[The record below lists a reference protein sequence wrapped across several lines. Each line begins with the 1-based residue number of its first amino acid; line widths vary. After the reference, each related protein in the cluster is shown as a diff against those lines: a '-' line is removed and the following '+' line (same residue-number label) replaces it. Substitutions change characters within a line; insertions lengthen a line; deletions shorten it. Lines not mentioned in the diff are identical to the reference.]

1 MSKLPHCLAAV
12 LSLFVP
18 ALGWAQ
24 LGIPGASSGP
34 KERSSS
40 ARPATAERGAGVISN
55 GISGSVV
62 TPPATSAVLKLTL
75 QDVIGRGLR
84 YNLALAESGE
94 DERLRRSQRL
104 IALSELLPEI
114 TVRPSAAGQQINL
127 AAFGFTGFPG
137 VQQVVGPF
145 AVVDARANLSQTIF
159 DLRKRRE
166 LRADRQNEAV
176 AAYLSADMRG
186 RVSVFVADLYLQ
198 ALAAR
203 SRVEAQRVQE
213 QAAQTVYQQAVDR
226 HDAGTVPRID
236 VLRAQVQVDEEQN
249 RLIAFEGDFDKR
261 KIDLTRAIGLPA
273 GQQIELTDS
282 MPDEPLAASITLDA
296 TLEQAYTQR
305 SDYKAAQ
312 SAVAA
317 AEFSRSA
324 AQAGRYPTADLEA
337 NYGVIGPS
345 FVNMHGTFAVA
356 AGVTIPVFQGG
367 KTKAEVE
374 AADTVLRRRQAE
386 LNDLRGKIEGEVR
399 AAFTDL
405 RSSAR
410 QVEVAARAVGLAR
423 EQLEE
428 AQSRFAA
435 GVTNNLEVVQ
445 AQQATA
451 VANEN
456 YIAALFSLNI
466 AKASFLLARGD
477 AEKTIQE
484 FLRRTGP

>member
-1 MSKLPHCLAAV
+1 MTKIWIYNSALSAFLSAAALLAQTP
-12 LSLFVP
+12 FPGVP
-18 ALGWAQ
+18 GGQ
-24 LGIPGASSGP
+24 RKASS
-34 KERSSS
+34 S
-40 ARPATAERGAGVISN
+40 PAAAERGPGIVSS

-62 TPPATSAVLKLTL
+62 SGTATSEVLKLTL
-75 QDVIGRGLR
+75 QDAIDRGLR
-84 YNLALAESGE
+84 YNLALTESGE

-104 IALSELLPEI
+104 LALSELLPEI

-137 VQQVVGPF
+137 VPTVVGPF
-145 AVVDARANLSQTIF
+145 AVVDARANVSQTLF
-159 DLRKRRE
+159 DLRKRRG
-166 LRADRQNEAV
+166 LRANRMNEAV

-186 RVSVFVADLYLQ
+186 RVSVFVAGLYLQ

-203 SRVEAQRVQE
+203 SRVDAQRGQV
-213 QAAQTVYQQAVDR
+213 QAAQSVYQQAVDR

-236 VLRAQVQVDEEQN
+236 VLREQVQVDEEQN
-249 RLIAFEGDFDKR
+249 RLIAYEGDFDKR
-261 KIDLTRAIGLPA
+261 KIDLARAIGLPS
-273 GQQIELTDS
+273 GQHIELADS
-282 MPDEPLAASITLDA
+282 MPDQAWPDTITLDA
-296 TLEQAYTQR
+296 TLEQALAQR
-305 SDYKAAQ
+305 SDYKAALA
-312 SAVAA
+312 AVTA
-317 AEFSRSA
+317 AELSRSA

-345 FVNMHGTFAVA
+345 PASMHGTFAVA

-374 AADTVLRRRQAE
+374 AADTLLRRRQAE
-386 LNDLRGKIEGEVR
+386 LGDLRGKIEAEVR
-399 AAFTDL
+399 SAFIDL

-410 QVEVAARAVGLAR
+410 QVEVASRAAGLAR

-428 AQSRFAA
+428 ARSRFAA

-477 AEKTIQE
+477 AERTIQE
-484 FLRRTGP
+484 FLRRTEP